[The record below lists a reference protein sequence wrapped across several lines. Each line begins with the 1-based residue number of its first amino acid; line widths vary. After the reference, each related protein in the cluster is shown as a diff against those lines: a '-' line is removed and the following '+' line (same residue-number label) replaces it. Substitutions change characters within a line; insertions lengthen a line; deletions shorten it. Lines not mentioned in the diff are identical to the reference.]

1 MEMYKNIPTCYA
13 NDAAVWSEWFRLN
26 MQKYN
31 AVFLILYK
39 KGCGTPSITYDEA
52 VNVALCYGWIDSKIN
67 KRDEISWYQ
76 YFAKRNPK
84 SNWSRVNKAKIE
96 KLMAEGRMETPGMEM
111 VRIAMQSGTWT
122 ALDEVE
128 ALILPVEMKQMME
141 ENQVAHKNWEA
152 FPKSVKRGILEW
164 IFNAKRP
171 QTKIERIKNTVSA
184 AADNRRINF
193 DRS

>member
-1 MEMYKNIPTCYA
+1 MWY
-13 NDAAVWSEWFRLN
+13 S
-26 MQKYN
+26 
-31 AVFLILYK
+31 
-39 KGCGTPSITYDEA
+39 SITYDEA

-141 ENQVAHKNWEA
+141 ENQVAHKNWET

-193 DRS
+193 D